1 MSRRGGAGLKRVGT
15 LLAGAVTILI
25 AVVCLLWFTLADN
38 SPIVP
43 VWVLT
48 ALAIAGG
55 LLILL
60 RPSTAEH
67 LLRKWGVQTGLRRD
81 VSELKE
87 LVQKLDDRGRM
98 RADRVTKAI
107 ADERAKESRHEYHMN
122 RTIARIEDQV
132 RQTSIRAYMNLR
144 TPGDLERNTVLF
156 VTSNGAGLGHLT
168 RSLAIMKHLPK
179 HFRVELL
186 TLSTAYEMLEKEG
199 IPVRYFPSAEK
210 ENKSPADWNLEFGR
224 FISSLLNELRP
235 RVVVFDGTWVYPAL
249 TEGCRMLG
257 SHLIWMQR
265 GCWREEVD
273 SGSPQRHA
281 AATVCDEVIIPGDF
295 WCDEQVDV
303 GPHVRVSRTAP
314 IVLTTEDEQLSRSEA
329 CQALALDPERRYF
342 LVNLG
347 GGSIFDG
354 QEALETIAEV
364 LEASPGGWAA
374 VVCRSPLS
382 TDALPDSVFSVEA
395 YPVARYFAAFEFAV
409 TAAGYNSVQ
418 ENVAHGMPMILV
430 PNSRTV
436 TDDQTRRAH
445 GAVANVGGYVAQSAA
460 ELHKAVQQSLMAATS
475 KPSEGF
481 RPSGSSAEGAREA
494 AEVII
499 QAASEQTWEERFTK
513 VLRAE
518 TPSLPGS
525 DRNEELGA
533 PAEQERQ

>member
-1 MSRRGGAGLKRVGT
+1 MSRRDGAGRKRAGT
-15 LLAGAVTILI
+15 RLAGATTILI

-43 VWVLT
+43 VCVLA
-48 ALAIAGG
+48 ALVIAGG

-60 RPSTAEH
+60 RPSTLDH
-67 LLRKWGVQTGLRRD
+67 LLPKGGSQAELRRD
-81 VSELKE
+81 VAEVKE

-98 RADRVTKAI
+98 RADRVAKAI

-122 RTIARIEDQV
+122 RAIARIEEQV
-132 RQTSIRAYMNLR
+132 RQTSIRSYMNLR
-144 TPGDLERNTVLF
+144 TPGDLERDTVLF

-168 RSLAIMKHLPK
+168 RSLAIMKHLPR

-199 IPVRYFPSAEK
+199 VPVRYFPSAEK
-210 ENKSPADWNLEFGR
+210 ENISPADWNLEFGR
-224 FISSLLNELRP
+224 YISSLLNELRP
-235 RVVVFDGTWVYPAL
+235 RVVIFDGTWVYPAL

-273 SGSPQRHA
+273 AGSPQRHA

-295 WCDEQVDV
+295 GCAEQVDV

-314 IVLTTEDEQLSRSEA
+314 IVLTAQDEQLSRSAA
-329 CQALALDPERRYF
+329 CQALELDPERRYF

-347 GGSIFDG
+347 GGFIFDG
-354 QEALETIAEV
+354 QEALETIAEA

-382 TDALPDSVFSVEA
+382 TDALPDSVIPVEA

-418 ENVAHGMPMILV
+418 ENIAHGMPMILV

-460 ELHKAVQQSLMAATS
+460 ELREAVQQSVVAATS
-475 KPSEGF
+475 NPSGGF
-481 RPSGSSAEGAREA
+481 RPSGPQADGAREA
-494 AEVII
+494 ATLIEKAVEK
-499 QAASEQTWEERFTK
+499 QSWVERSWNRF
-513 VLRAE
+513 
-518 TPSLPGS
+518 S
-525 DRNEELGA
+525 
-533 PAEQERQ
+533 